1 MVTRV
6 AVFIDYQNV
15 YHCARQAFGDPDND
29 PPTFGHVLPQRL
41 GLLLKQLGEDIDP
54 DRELCSVTVY
64 RGRPGPKSHR
74 RLQSAFARQVAA
86 WESLPLTVVKT
97 RPLRY
102 QPTEWSFGKAV
113 RWRGEEKGIDVLIAL
128 DVAIGARDDCY
139 DVAVVVSADTD
150 LIPAIEVALRAGK
163 RVETATWSS
172 RALRTKP
179 LTATGSRIWN
189 HWLDRQ
195 RFEYVRDNTDY
206 LARASVGAA
215 EV

>member
-15 YHCARQAFGDPDND
+15 YHCARLAFGDPEND

-41 GLLLKQLGEDIDP
+41 GLLLKQLGEDVDP
-54 DRELCSVTVY
+54 DRELQAVTVY
-64 RGRPGPKSHR
+64 RGEPGAKSHP
-74 RLQSAFARQVAA
+74 RLQSAFSRQVAA
-86 WESLPLTVVKT
+86 WRASPLTTVRT
-97 RPLRY
+97 RLLRY
-102 QPTEWSFGKAV
+102 QPTEWSFGKPV

-172 RALRTKP
+172 KTLRTKP
-179 LTATGSRIWN
+179 LTVAGWRIWN

-195 RFEYVRDNTDY
+195 RFDYVRDDTNY
-206 LARASVGAA
+206 LSISKP
-215 EV
+215 